1 MLAKITNILRLFTF
15 NLPKKYKIDRDYK
28 IYSFLLFIFF
38 IILGNMIKFFAP
50 NYISPGNF
58 FFFIASIGLIL
69 KYLFHN
75 IIIFVVFYYLCNLFS
90 LLINYQNAKL
100 LFVLSIGF
108 NSFLFLVGIII
119 SVFISTLS
127 QYSINDV
134 FMYGITLDGTINFND
149 SSVKIISI
157 FSILSSAFVGYSAKF
172 ISTISFTKVIL
183 IFFLSTLISNTI
195 FSLIGYSLRE
205 MLGKMS

>member
-1 MLAKITNILRLFTF
+1 MLGKITNILRLFTF
-15 NLPKKYKIDRDYK
+15 NLPKDYKIDRDYK
-28 IYSFLLFIFF
+28 IYSFLLFIIL
-38 IILGNMIKFFAP
+38 IILGNMIKHFVP
-50 NYISPGNF
+50 NYISSGNF

-90 LLINYQNAKL
+90 LLVDYQNVKL
-100 LFVLSIGF
+100 LFALSIGF
-108 NSFLFLVGIII
+108 NSFLFLVGTII
-119 SVFISTLS
+119 SVIISTLS
-127 QYSINDV
+127 QYSINNV
-134 FMYGITLDGTINFND
+134 FMYGVTLDGTINFND
-149 SSVKIISI
+149 SSIKIISI

-172 ISTISFTKVIL
+172 IRPISSTKVIL
-183 IFFLSTLISNTI
+183 IFFFSTLISNTI

>member
-15 NLPKKYKIDRDYK
+15 NLPKEYKIDRDYK

>member
-15 NLPKKYKIDRDYK
+15 NLPKEYKIDRDYK

-108 NSFLFLVGIII
+108 NSFLFLLGIII

>member
-1 MLAKITNILRLFTF
+1 
-15 NLPKKYKIDRDYK
+15 
-28 IYSFLLFIFF
+28 
-38 IILGNMIKFFAP
+38 
-50 NYISPGNF
+50 
-58 FFFIASIGLIL
+58 
-69 KYLFHN
+69 
-75 IIIFVVFYYLCNLFS
+75 
-90 LLINYQNAKL
+90 
-100 LFVLSIGF
+100 
-108 NSFLFLVGIII
+108 
-119 SVFISTLS
+119 
-127 QYSINDV
+127 
-134 FMYGITLDGTINFND
+134 MYGITLDGTINFND

>member
-15 NLPKKYKIDRDYK
+15 NLPKEYKIDRDYK
-28 IYSFLLFIFF
+28 IYSFLIFIFL
-38 IILGNMIKFFAP
+38 IILGNMIKFFVP

-58 FFFIASIGLIL
+58 FFLIASIGLIL

-75 IIIFVVFYYLCNLFS
+75 IIIFIVFYYLCNLFS
-90 LLINYQNAKL
+90 LLVNYQNVKL
-100 LFVLSIGF
+100 LFVLAIGF

>member
-15 NLPKKYKIDRDYK
+15 NLPKEYKIDRDYK

-90 LLINYQNAKL
+90 LLVDYQNVKL
-100 LFVLSIGF
+100 LFALSIGF

>member
-15 NLPKKYKIDRDYK
+15 NLPKEYKIDRDYK
-28 IYSFLLFIFF
+28 IYSFLIFIFL
-38 IILGNMIKFFAP
+38 IILGNMIKFFVP

-58 FFFIASIGLIL
+58 FFLIASIGLIL

-75 IIIFVVFYYLCNLFS
+75 IIIFIVFYYLCNLFS
-90 LLINYQNAKL
+90 LLVNYQNVKL
-100 LFVLSIGF
+100 LFVLAIGF

-119 SVFISTLS
+119 SVFISTFS
-127 QYSINDV
+127 QYSINNV
-134 FMYGITLDGTINFND
+134 FMYGVTLDGTINFND

-172 ISTISFTKVIL
+172 IRPISSTKVIL
-183 IFFLSTLISNTI
+183 IFFFSTLISNTI